1 MYGISNSQQQGGGG
15 GSAASYKAIKSTLT
29 PSDWQEVTK
38 QAFFVGE
45 DAMQWPIDDAF
56 ELHAKRSNDIIGLTS
71 GVDYTI
77 SVTVDGQVYTKT
89 AQIGDP
95 SQTGGMKTLIFDLAG
110 DNTLGVM
117 IYDDVSA
124 MMQGVSSLAIIDAPE
139 TVTSFVITSFTGAD
153 FGSSGKATISDS
165 AIKVNSAVTL
175 YTNTSEKIAVGEKTN
190 GSVTLTADSIPT
202 VSIPYNLE
210 IVGTDTEGLF
220 ELVNGY
226 IPPDAPTALPQ
237 KTSAIK
243 TGTLPKG
250 ENYVQVI
257 DSDITANSDII
268 VNVSYKKEITGDFAQ
283 GIFALSVSN
292 DAAEEDIPFTYK
304 VKQTD
309 GEGQFTV
316 VNSYITQQILPLE
329 KNVTNESTSL
339 GQKVVS
345 ITGTAKPYLF
355 TVKDSDVSASVF
367 VRLYPNDEDT
377 ETWLNEHTLSS
388 IITEESSK
396 FTFKVDTDTL
406 PATFNIKY
414 IIETFTKEE

>member
-15 GSAASYKAIKSTLT
+15 GSAASYKAIKSILT

-38 QAFFVGE
+38 QAYFVGE
-45 DAMQWPIDDAF
+45 NAMQWPIDDAF

-89 AQIGDP
+89 AQIRDT
-95 SQTGGMKTLIFDLAG
+95 SQTGGMKTLIFGLTD

-124 MMQGVSSLAIIDAPE
+124 MMPGVSSLSIIEAPT
-139 TVTSFVITSFTGAD
+139 TVTSFVITSFTGVD

-190 GSVTLTADSIPT
+190 GSITLTADSIPA

-226 IPPDAPTALPQ
+226 MPAAGVTDYDGLSNVPIVHQNLAQSGFTPVKNTYYLH
-237 KTSAIK
+237 
-243 TGTLPKG
+243 TGTTS
-250 ENYVQVI
+250 ENYTKGVI
-257 DSDITANSDII
+257 YKCVETTDTSKPLQLFEVISRYELETLLKEE
-268 VNVSYKKEITGDFAQ
+268 VSPYISKSKFISQ
-283 GIFALSVSN
+283 RSSN
-292 DAAEEDIPFTYK
+292 
-304 VKQTD
+304 
-309 GEGQFTV
+309 
-316 VNSYITQQILPLE
+316 
-329 KNVTNESTSL
+329 
-339 GQKVVS
+339 VS
-345 ITGTAKPYLF
+345 ITGSSEPYLF
-355 TVKDSDVSASVF
+355 TVVDNDLKSTLYIRSF
-367 VRLYPNDEDT
+367 VNLYPRDETT
-377 ETWLNEHTLSS
+377 EQWLKDHMLSS
-388 IITEESSK
+388 IIEVNAGEFS
-396 FTFKVDTDTL
+396 FKVNIATL
-406 PATFNIKY
+406 PTTFNLDYVILNV
-414 IIETFTKEE
+414 IN